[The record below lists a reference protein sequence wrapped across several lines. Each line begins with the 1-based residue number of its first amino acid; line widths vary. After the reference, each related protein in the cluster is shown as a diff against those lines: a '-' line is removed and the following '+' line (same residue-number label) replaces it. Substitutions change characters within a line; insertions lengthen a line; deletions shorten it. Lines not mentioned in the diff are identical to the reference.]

1 MARTRITELSI
12 ISDTWM
18 WELSPVI
25 VQGSRKTKEQ
35 VHWRATMWNKNKFK
49 TGVTGF
55 LSAEV
60 DTRNK
65 TKSFVKVGPGSAR
78 MKRRIW
84 LLLTT
89 GKPLNL
95 QSYYYCLKDIFV
107 GFTTPCNPFTRYFNW
122 NYHFST
128 IALHAH
134 CSLFP
139 LIRKWTKNAM
149 TEQNTKQCSTNV
161 TNTYTR

>member
-1 MARTRITELSI
+1 MGVVAQWLFRDHGKQRNKCIG
-12 ISDTWM
+12 
-18 WELSPVI
+18 
-25 VQGSRKTKEQ
+25 VQQCETKINSK
-35 VHWRATMWNKNKFK
+35 R
-49 TGVTGF
+49 GVTGF

-65 TKSFVKVGPGSAR
+65 TKSFVKVGPDPAR

-89 GKPLNL
+89 GKPPNL
-95 QSYYYCLKDIFV
+95 QNYYYCLKNIFV